1 MQPADL
7 IRPEASP
14 QPGSGASLS
23 RILQGILDPDRPIHS
38 LELDILSDLD
48 AAGLVRF
55 QAAWA
60 GMPAPRRRSL
70 VTELLEVAEE
80 RVDVSF
86 RRILQWLMNDE
97 DSWVRAHA
105 VDGLWEDEDV
115 RLIGPLTRL
124 LSHDPAPEVR
134 AAAAQSLG
142 SFLLL
147 GELEKIDAALAA
159 KVEQAL
165 QVAYIQERQ
174 DPSVRRRV
182 VEALA
187 YTAAANVPAIIR
199 DAYEDED
206 DGMRLSAV
214 FAMGRSADLRWS
226 DIVLAELVS
235 VDAAMRFEAARA
247 SGELELAEAV
257 PDLIALLDEDD
268 VELRDTAVW
277 ALGRI
282 GGPEARRALRACC
295 ESDDDELVEAAEEAL
310 AEMIFLSGGDDLPAF
325 MVDY

>member
-14 QPGSGASLS
+14 QPGPGASLS

-142 SFLLL
+142 RFLLL
-147 GELEKIDAALAA
+147 GELEKIDAVLAA

-174 DPSVRRRV
+174 EPSVRRRV

-187 YTAAANVPAIIR
+187 YTPAANVPAIIR

-268 VELRDTAVW
+268 VDLRDTAVW

-310 AEMIFLSGGDDLPAF
+310 AETIFLSGGDDLPAF

>member
-1 MQPADL
+1 
-7 IRPEASP
+7 
-14 QPGSGASLS
+14 
-23 RILQGILDPDRPIHS
+23 LQGILDPGRPIHS
-38 LELDILSDLD
+38 IELDTLSDLD
-48 AAGLVRF
+48 AASLARF

-60 GMPAPRRRSL
+60 EIPASRRRSL
-70 VTELLEVAEE
+70 VLELLEVAEE

-86 RRILQWLMNDE
+86 RWILQWLLDDE
-97 DSWVRAHA
+97 DPWVRAHA
-105 VDGLWEDEDV
+105 IDGLWEEEDV

-142 SFLLL
+142 RYLLL
-147 GELEKIDAALAA
+147 GELERIDAGLAA
-159 KVEQAL
+159 RVEHAL
-165 QVAYIQERQ
+165 HTAYIEEEQE
-174 DPSVRRRV
+174 PFVRRRV

-187 YTAAANVPAIIR
+187 YTTAANIPAIIR
-199 DAYEDED
+199 NAYEDED

-226 DIVLAELVS
+226 DIVLAELAS

-268 VELRDTAVW
+268 VELRDTVVW

-282 GGPEARRALRACC
+282 GGPEAQRALRACC

-310 AEMIFLSGGDDLPAF
+310 AEMSFLSGDDDLPAF
-325 MVDY
+325 MVEY